1 MGTAVGGD
9 GVAGGV
15 AQPLRFPGP
24 FRAAPRDPR
33 LLHAAPIH
41 RARVVARKGELQ
53 MSSVSLRLFAGL
65 ACAIPAVSLHA
76 LAADR
81 PGQDLV
87 VVTAARLPQPLDAAL
102 SSVTVIRRADI
113 ERAQARTLDELLGG
127 IEGISLAG
135 GGGLGKV
142 TSVFVRG
149 AESDHTLWLVD
160 GVRIGSATTGTP
172 ALQDLP
178 LDTIERIEIVR
189 GPRSSLYGADA
200 IGGVV
205 QIFTRRGSDARPSLR
220 LTGGSNGTLQAS
232 AAVGFGD
239 ERAWTD
245 LQATRLQTDGINAC
259 LGLPF
264 PPGGGCFTS
273 EPDDDAYRN
282 TAVNLRAGLRLG
294 DAVVAEAFVQRAE
307 GSTEFDGSFTNE
319 ADIVNQVAGV
329 KFTATPT
336 PRWSTTLQAGR
347 SWDEADSFLEG
358 APAGVF
364 DTRRDSVTWQ
374 NEFDAGGAGRV
385 VAGVDWLEDRVASD
399 TRFLVDSRRNLATFA
414 QFATR
419 LGRHDLEIA
428 ARLDDN
434 EQFGS
439 NVTGSLGWGMG
450 LASGLRAYA
459 SVGNA
464 FKAPTFNELYF
475 PFFGNPE
482 LEPERAVSVELGLKQ
497 TTAWGRWTLAAFA
510 SNVDDLIAFDSQRF
524 LPVNLAQATL
534 RGLDGSLAWQ
544 GGPWS
549 LEQSVTLLDAR
560 DRSRASTRDNELA
573 RRPRVSGRT
582 TLGWN
587 AAAVGLAAS
596 VQYAGRR
603 YDDLANSRRLGSYAV
618 VDLTGSWRASRT
630 VELQLRVAN
639 VADRRYETAWL
650 YPALGRE
657 VMLSVRYRAPGDVR

>member
-1 MGTAVGGD
+1 MA
-9 GVAGGV
+9 
-15 AQPLRFPGP
+15 
-24 FRAAPRDPR
+24 
-33 LLHAAPIH
+33 
-41 RARVVARKGELQ
+41 
-53 MSSVSLRLFAGL
+53 SVSRRLAAGL
-65 ACAIPAVSLHA
+65 ACVLAPLPALAV
-76 LAADR
+76 AADR
-81 PGQDLV
+81 SVGPDIV

-113 ERAQARTLDELLGG
+113 ERTQARTLEELLAGV
-127 IEGISLAG
+127 EGISIAG

-160 GVRIGSATTGTP
+160 GVRIGSVTTGTP

-205 QIFTRRGSDARPSLR
+205 QIFTRRGRDAKPSLR

-232 AAVGFGD
+232 AAAGFGG
-239 ERAWTD
+239 ERAWVD

-282 TAVNLRAGLRLG
+282 TAANLRAGLRLG
-294 DAVVAEAFVQRAE
+294 EAVLAEAFLQRAE
-307 GSTEFDGSFTNE
+307 GFTEFDGSFTNE

-329 KFTATPT
+329 KLTATLS
-336 PRWSTTLQAGR
+336 PRWAATLQAGR
-347 SWDEADSFLEG
+347 SWDEADSFVD
-358 APAGVF
+358 GVPSGIF
-364 DTRRDSVTWQ
+364 DTRRDSATWQ
-374 NEFDAGGAGRV
+374 NEFDAGAAGRV

-399 TRFLVDSRRNLATFA
+399 TRFVVESRRNLAAFA
-414 QFATR
+414 QYTTR
-419 LGRHDLEIA
+419 IGRHDLEVA

-439 NVTGSLGWGMG
+439 NATGSFGWGMG
-450 LASGLRAYA
+450 LGSGLRAYA
-459 SVGNA
+459 SIGNA
-464 FKAPTFNELYF
+464 FKAPSFNELYF
-475 PFFGNPE
+475 PFFGNPD
-482 LEPERAVSVELGLKQ
+482 LEPERAVSVEAGLKH
-497 TTAWGRWTLAAFA
+497 TTGWGRWTLAAFA
-510 SNVDDLIAFDSQRF
+510 SDVDDLVAFDSQRF

-534 RGLDGSLAWQ
+534 RGLDGSLAWR
-544 GGPWS
+544 GGPWI
-549 LEQSVTLLDAR
+549 LEQSLTLLDAR
-560 DRSRASTRDNELA
+560 DRGASSTRGNELT

-582 TLGWN
+582 TLGWSG
-587 AAAVGLAAS
+587 ASVGLATS
-596 VQYAGRR
+596 VVFAGRR
-603 YDDLANSRRLGSYAV
+603 YDDLANARRLGSYAV
-618 VDLTGSWRASRT
+618 VDLTGSWRASPSM
-630 VELQLRVAN
+630 ELQLRVSN
-639 VADRRYETAWL
+639 LADRRYETAWL

-657 VMLSVRYRAPGDVR
+657 VMLSVRYRAPGDGR

>member
-1 MGTAVGGD
+1 MA
-9 GVAGGV
+9 
-15 AQPLRFPGP
+15 
-24 FRAAPRDPR
+24 
-33 LLHAAPIH
+33 
-41 RARVVARKGELQ
+41 
-53 MSSVSLRLFAGL
+53 SVSLRFAAGITCGLFAL
-65 ACAIPAVSLHA
+65 PAVASA
-76 LAADR
+76 IDR
-81 PGQDLV
+81 PAGDDIV
-87 VVTAARLPQPLDAAL
+87 IVTAARLPQPLDAAL

-113 ERAQARTLDELLGG
+113 ERTQARSLDELLAGVQG
-127 IEGISLAG
+127 LSLAG

-205 QIFTRRGSDARPSLR
+205 QIFTRRGRDARPSLR

-232 AAVGFGD
+232 AAAGFGD
-239 ERAWTD
+239 ERAWVD

-319 ADIVNQVAGV
+319 ADIVNQVAGL
-329 KFTATPT
+329 KLTATLS

-347 SWDEADSFLEG
+347 SWDEADSFLDG
-358 APAGVF
+358 LPAGVF
-364 DTRRDSVTWQ
+364 DTRRDTVTWQ
-374 NEFDAGGAGRV
+374 NDFDAGPSGRV
-385 VAGVDWLEDRVASD
+385 AAGVDWLEDRVASD
-399 TRFLVDSRRNLATFA
+399 TRFVVDSRRNLAAFA
-414 QFATR
+414 QYATR
-419 LGRHDLEIA
+419 LGRHDLEVA

-439 NVTGSLGWGMG
+439 NATGSLGWGVG
-450 LASGLRAYA
+450 LASGMRIYA

-482 LEPERAVSVELGLKQ
+482 LEPERAVTVEAGLKH
-497 TTAWGRWTLAAFA
+497 TTGWGRWTLAAFA
-510 SNVDDLIAFDSQRF
+510 SDVDDLVAFDASRF
-524 LPVNLAQATL
+524 LPVNLAEARL

-544 GGPWS
+544 SGPWT
-549 LEQSVTLLDAR
+549 LEQSLTLLDAR
-560 DRSRASTRDNELA
+560 DRGATATRGNELA

-582 TLGWN
+582 TLGWSG
-587 AAAVGLAAS
+587 AALAVGAS
-596 VQYAGRR
+596 VQFAGRR
-603 YDDLANSRRLGSYAV
+603 YDDLGNTRELGSYAV
-618 VDLTGSWRASRT
+618 VDLTGSWRASPSM
-630 VELQLRVAN
+630 ELQLRVAN
-639 VADRRYETAWL
+639 LADRRYETAWL

-657 VMLSVRYRAPGDVR
+657 VMFSVRYRAPGDGR